1 MDKLPF
7 DLLLALL
14 FNLMGPIGV
23 IPRFAAIT
31 GGVEADAR
39 RRIAFLA
46 GAVSL
51 VAILIAITLGAW
63 MLGRFQIDK
72 GSLVIAAG
80 LVLLVASLRNIYPP
94 APSSAEAAGGAS
106 RVPIAVSPIA
116 VPGVVTP
123 SAVGVLIIFAAYFPS
138 FDTIAVIFGA
148 VLGILALNVAAMVYA
163 HAFMTRIGMAPLVVL
178 GSVFGILQVALAIQ
192 MIVSGARAF
201 SFGA

>member
-46 GAVSL
+46 GAASL

-138 FDTIAVIFGA
+138 FDAIAAIFGA
-148 VLGILALNVAAMVYA
+148 VLGIMALNVAAMIYA
-163 HAFMTRIGMAPLVVL
+163 QAFMARIGMAPLVVL
-178 GSVFGILQVALAIQ
+178 GAVFGILQVALAIQ
-192 MIVSGARAF
+192 MIVSGARTF
-201 SFGA
+201 SYGA